1 MSKYIYIKTANDQA
15 YMNTAANF
23 RGAIHSGD
31 TAIDLYFNSAGSGV
45 AGAFDKIPLVV
56 TTQKEQ
62 EVMDNIGGALAGS
75 HSKGMVVIADD
86 IASKYVN
93 ANITAV
99 GAFSLASTGVM
110 TKRNV
115 ELVTA
120 TDALTEAES
129 GTKYVFN
136 DADGAVLTLPDS
148 GGGGSMVGV
157 FFDFYINVT
166 ATSNAHKVVCADT
179 TNEVMF
185 GMLANSD
192 VDTSDAAINFAAIV
206 GDGFSAINCNGTT
219 TGVQGSSWR
228 ITCIAADKWQVEA
241 NILSTGTT
249 ATSFAAS

>member
-1 MSKYIYIKTANDQA
+1 
-15 YMNTAANF
+15 MNTAANF

-31 TAIDLYFNSAGSGV
+31 TAVDLYFDAAGSGV

-56 TTQKEQ
+56 TTEKEQ
-62 EVMDNIGGALAGS
+62 EVMDNIGGALAGT
-75 HSKGMVVIADD
+75 HSKGMIVIADD
-86 IASKYVN
+86 VASKYVN
-93 ANITAV
+93 ANISSV
-99 GAFSLASTGVM
+99 GAFSLAATGVL
-110 TKRNV
+110 TKRNI

-120 TDALTEAES
+120 ADAVTADES
-129 GTKYVFN
+129 GKKFVFN

-148 GGGGSMVGV
+148 GAGDIVGT

-228 ITCIAADKWQVEA
+228 ITNIAADKWQVEA

-249 ATSFAAS
+249 ATSFATA